1 MSVEYSSPNDN
12 LILKKKNPFLGE
24 QLTQFPQ
31 YKSAV
36 PNSDKLKSTKNDMP
50 QILSY
55 EGFDKNILKQS
66 KILNT
71 SKNEGFVLTKL

>member
-36 PNSDKLKSTKNDMP
+36 PNSNRLKSIKNDMP
-50 QILSY
+50 QILAY
-55 EGFDKNILKQS
+55 EGF
-66 KILNT
+66 KIEDTINKKPK
-71 SKNEGFVLTKL
+71 SNEK